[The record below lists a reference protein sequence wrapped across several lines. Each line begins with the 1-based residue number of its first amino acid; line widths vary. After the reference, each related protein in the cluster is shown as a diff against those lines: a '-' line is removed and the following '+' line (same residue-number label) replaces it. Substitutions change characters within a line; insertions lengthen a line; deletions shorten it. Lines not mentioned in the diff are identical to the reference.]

1 MALAETGNSHWVP
14 DPAAEPQMRDLT
26 VAGLLDEAVERWPDH
41 EAIVFSSYEDMG
53 IAARW
58 SFAELRERGRRV
70 GRALIASGIEPG
82 ERFGIWATNIPQW
95 LELQFG
101 AAYTGAVVV
110 PMNPLYRRSE
120 VEFVLAKAKAAA
132 CFTIPENRGAS
143 LWDITVDAAAGLDH
157 VRLLVP
163 IGEAQDGGPSW
174 DEWVAAGDGV
184 DEDLLERRRREVRS
198 TDTSQI
204 QFTSG
209 TTGFPKGAEL
219 SHGGIVNNARLFAHR
234 AALRQHGR
242 HSNPMPYFH
251 CGGCVMSTLGSV
263 ATGSAQM
270 PAVTFD
276 PARMSRTIEEEG
288 CTSAS
293 MVPTMMIGLEE
304 QVERDGRDLGSLEV
318 IVTGGSPVP
327 PEVLRRW
334 RDRYGVGINNTY
346 GMTEA
351 SPVICA
357 TLPADREE
365 LQTTTVGP
373 PLPHIEVDIVEPGGN
388 EPLPIGVEGEL
399 RSRSAMVMEG
409 YWDNPEGT
417 AEAIDDDGFLRSGD
431 LAKMDLNGYISITG
445 RAKEMIIRGGE
456 NIYPAEVENA
466 IRELDAVADVA
477 VIGVPDERYGE
488 VCAAYVRPAEGASLS
503 PQEMREQMQ
512 GRVARF
518 KIPAHLRIV
527 EELPLTPSGKVQKF
541 KLREQFLGETE
552 ETAAGARESS

>member
-1 MALAETGNSHWVP
+1 MGIAEAGTSHWVP
-14 DPAAEPQMRDLT
+14 DPDETPELRDLT
-26 VAGLLDEAVERWPDH
+26 VGGLLDEAAEQWPDH

-53 IAARW
+53 ISARW
-58 SFAELRERGRRV
+58 TYAELQQRARRV
-70 GRALIASGIEPG
+70 GRALIASGIVPG
-82 ERFGIWATNIPQW
+82 ERFGIWATNIPEW

-101 AAYTGAVVV
+101 AAYTGAIVV
-110 PMNPLYRRSE
+110 PMNPLYRAGE
-120 VEFVLAKAKAAA
+120 VEFVLAKSGAAA
-132 CFTIPENRGAS
+132 CFVIPENRGAS
-143 LWDITVDAAAGLDH
+143 LWDITVAAGADLDH

-163 IGEAQDGGPSW
+163 IGDAQDGGPSW
-174 DEWVAAGDGV
+174 EEWLATGDGV
-184 DEDLLERRRREVRS
+184 DEDCLERRRRAVRS
-198 TDTSQI
+198 EDTSQI

-219 SHGGIVNNARLFAHR
+219 SHGGIVNDARLFAHR
-234 AALRQHGR
+234 ARLPRHGR

-276 PARMSRTIEEEG
+276 PARMARTIEEER

-304 QVERDGRDLGSLEV
+304 QVAKDGRDLSSLEIV
-318 IVTGGSPVP
+318 VTGGSPVP
-327 PEVLRRW
+327 PEVMRRW
-334 RDRYGVGINNTY
+334 IERYGVGINNTY

-357 TLPADREE
+357 TLPGDSVE

-373 PLPHIEVDIVEPGGN
+373 ALPHVEVDIVEPGGA

-399 RSRSAMVMEG
+399 RSRSALLMKG

-417 AEAIDDDGFLRSGD
+417 AEAVGADGFLRSGD
-431 LAKMDLNGYISITG
+431 LAKMDENGYVSITG

-456 NIYPAEVENA
+456 NIYPAEIENA

-488 VCAAYVRPAEGASLS
+488 VCAAYVRLTEGASLTAE
-503 PQEMREQMQ
+503 EMREQMA

-518 KIPAHLRIV
+518 KIPAHLRLID
-527 EELPLTPSGKVQKF
+527 ELPLTPSGKVQKF
-541 KLREQFLGETE
+541 KLREHFLGEAPAE
-552 ETAAGARESS
+552 AVDSN

>member
-1 MALAETGNSHWVP
+1 MGIATPGISHWVP
-14 DPAAEPQMRDLT
+14 DPAEQPEMLDLT
-26 VAGLLDEAVERWPDH
+26 VGGLLDRSVERWPDH

-53 IAARW
+53 ISARW
-58 SFAELRERGRRV
+58 SYAELEQRARRV

-82 ERFGIWATNIPQW
+82 ERFGIWATNIPEW

-101 AAYTGAVVV
+101 AAYAGAVVV
-110 PMNPLYRRSE
+110 PMNPLYRASE

-132 CFTIPENRGAS
+132 CFVLPENRGAS
-143 LWDITVDAAAGLDH
+143 LWEMTVAASADLDH

-163 IGEAQDGGPSW
+163 IGTAPGAPSW
-174 DEWVAAGDGV
+174 QEWLAGGDAV
-184 DEDLLERRRREVRS
+184 DEDKLEQRRREVRS

-219 SHGGIVNNARLFAHR
+219 SHGGIVNDARLFAHR
-234 AALRQHGR
+234 ATMRQHGR

-304 QVERDGRDLGSLEV
+304 QVARDGRDLSSLEIV
-318 IVTGGSPVP
+318 VTGGSPVP
-327 PEVLRRW
+327 PEVMRRW
-334 RDRYGVGINNTY
+334 IERYGVGINNTY

-357 TLPADREE
+357 TLPGDTEE

-373 PLPHIEVDIVEPGGN
+373 PLPHIEVDIVEPGGT

-399 RSRSAMVMEG
+399 RSRSALVMKG
-409 YWDNPEGT
+409 YWDNREAT
-417 AEAIDDDGFLRSGD
+417 AEAIGPDGFLRSGD
-431 LAKMDLNGYISITG
+431 LATMDENGYVSITG

-456 NIYPAEVENA
+456 NIYPAEIENA
-466 IRELDAVADVA
+466 IRELPTVADVA
-477 VIGVPDERYGE
+477 VIGVPDQRYGE
-488 VCAAYVRPAEGASLS
+488 VCAAYVRLVEGASLTRE
-503 PQEMREQMQ
+503 EMREQMQ
-512 GRVARF
+512 GRVARY
-518 KIPAHLRIV
+518 KIPAHLRV
-527 EELPLTPSGKVQKF
+527 MDALPLTPSGKVQKF
-541 KLREQFLGETE
+541 RLREHFLGEAPAE
-552 ETAAGARESS
+552 AANSK